1 MSNQQQ
7 QNQSAPKTDVVT
19 TALVPVETSTNINA
33 LVPTTIDGAM
43 QFARWLAQSS
53 LLPKSI
59 TREHDIFFIITAG
72 MEIGIPP
79 MAALRSLYCVNG
91 RTALESRAK
100 MALCLSKGAA
110 KYFRRVEYTPEATTW
125 ETLRHGQTEPVQMR
139 YTRKEAIAAFLA
151 PGPNPDGKGP
161 PVAGKEGPWR
171 LYTQRMISHRALGWL
186 CDDVYPDIVLGV
198 ATAEDFDQS
207 EFTFR
212 PITPGI
218 ELSASPPQHL
228 APVGPPP
235 GVPTTAKLANEEPP
249 AAKPASEASPL
260 EQKKAPSP
268 PPKTP
273 LENEDE
279 IQSIID
285 TISRTDKLPDAR
297 RVSQDLLANREMTDA
312 VRARIVTAYENH
324 CDLIR
329 DASKKAKE

>member
-1 MSNQQQ
+1 M
-7 QNQSAPKTDVVT
+7 
-19 TALVPVETSTNINA
+19 PVETSPNINA

-59 TREHDIFFIITAG
+59 NKEFDIFFIITAG

-110 KYFRRVEYTPEATTW
+110 TYFRRVEYTAEATTW
-125 ETLRHGQTEPVQMR
+125 ETLRRGQTEPVKMR
-139 YTRKEAIAAFLA
+139 YTRQEAIASFLA

-161 PVAGKEGPWR
+161 PIAGKEGPWR

-186 CDDVYPDIVLGV
+186 CDDVYPDVVLGV
-198 ATAEDFDQS
+198 ATAEDFDQN

-212 PITPGI
+212 PIGGGMDI
-218 ELSASPPQHL
+218 SMSPPQTV
-228 APVGPPP
+228 APSGPPP
-235 GVPTTAKLANEEPP
+235 GVPTTAKQAGEPI
-249 AAKPASEASPL
+249 ARGESPL
-260 EQKKAPSP
+260 EQKKAPP
-268 PPKTP
+268 APAKKP
-273 LENEDE
+273 LDDEDE
-279 IQSIID
+279 IVEIID
-285 TISRTDKLPDAR
+285 EISKTETVDAAR
-297 RVSQDLLANREMTDA
+297 KVSQARVANREMTDA
-312 VRARIVTAYENH
+312 VRARMLAAYENH

-329 DASKKAKE
+329 DAAKKEK